1 MALRIL
7 PITAIKAEVAVLN
20 ACKNSQAKLP
30 VKISE
35 FIRRTSGVYEDLEKM
50 FLPRRGKLSLR
61 GIAAEI
67 IWKSWKCKFLSF
79 KL

>member
-50 FLPRRGKLSLR
+50 FLPLFLIKRKGSSVQLS
-61 GIAAEI
+61 AV
-67 IWKSWKCKFLSF
+67 
-79 KL
+79 